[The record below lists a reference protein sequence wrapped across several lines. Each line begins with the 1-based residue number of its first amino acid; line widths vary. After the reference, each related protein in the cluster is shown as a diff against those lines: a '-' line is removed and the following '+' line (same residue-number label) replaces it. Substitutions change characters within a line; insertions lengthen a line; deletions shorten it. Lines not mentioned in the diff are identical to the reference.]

1 MGHQGPNPQL
11 QQRKHIL
18 LSLSQYQHLQVAHQ
32 SILSDTRNYIAY
44 TKKKKK
50 LFQVH
55 DACLY
60 NMLS

>member
-44 TKKKKK
+44 TKKKKII
-50 LFQVH
+50 
-55 DACLY
+55 
-60 NMLS
+60 SG

>member
-50 LFQVH
+50 NYFRLMMHV
-55 DACLY
+55 Y
-60 NMLS
+60 ITR

>member
-11 QQRKHIL
+11 QQRRHIP

-32 SILSDTRNYIAY
+32 SNLSDTRNYIAY

-50 LFQVH
+50 FQVN

-60 NMLS
+60 NMLN